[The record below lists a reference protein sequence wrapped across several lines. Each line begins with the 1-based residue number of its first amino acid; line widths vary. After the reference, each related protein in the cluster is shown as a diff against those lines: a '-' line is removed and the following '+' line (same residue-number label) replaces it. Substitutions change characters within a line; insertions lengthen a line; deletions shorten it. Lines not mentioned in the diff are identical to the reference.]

1 MQTDPSLPPINDT
14 ASNVTSYCLPMRKKI
29 GYRELTMTKMVTAS
43 SDWAV
48 TWAVIELWPS
58 TDWAVIILKML
69 WLSCDLTVTELWP
82 SRDWAVT
89 SPWPLLAVTELWSL
103 VPELWPLWSP
113 WSHGDNFFLMG
124 MLLQMK
130 KLSKKLHDKGSV
142 LRIHMN
148 GDISVEKSSN
158 MESYQGTDYPAIS
171 GILEPPLALLALGPV
186 SLTAFPS
193 QFNFDGNFVS
203 LPYRC

>member
-29 GYRELTMTKMVTAS
+29 GHRELTMTKMVTAS

-58 TDWAVIILKML
+58 TDWAMIILKML

-89 SPWPLLAVTELWSL
+89 SPWSL
-103 VPELWPLWSP
+103 GPELWPP
-113 WSHGDNFFLMG
+113 WSHSELTVTIFFLMG

-130 KLSKKLHDKGSV
+130 KLSQILHYKGSV

-171 GILEPPLALLALGPV
+171 GILEPPLALLALV
-186 SLTAFPS
+186 HMHLNHT
-193 QFNFDGNFVS
+193 
-203 LPYRC
+203 C